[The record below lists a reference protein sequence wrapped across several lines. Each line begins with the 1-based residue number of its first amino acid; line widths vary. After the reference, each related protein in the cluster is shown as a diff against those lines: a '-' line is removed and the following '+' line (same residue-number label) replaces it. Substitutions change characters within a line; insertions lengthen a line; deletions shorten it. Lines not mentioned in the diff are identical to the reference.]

1 MAFTHIQTHSKK
13 HIDNWALIHTHQ
25 EDKEGQIET
34 HRHTRT
40 FRDRLCVWGQFILPQ
55 VVPDWIWSESHYA
68 SPCLTLSCPTPPP
81 QHARTHLQHTHVY
94 AQANAPSHTQVA
106 SQRHRSGHQCRHTQ
120 TDIPRVLLIVTLSKW
135 DHSYWFRKTGHS
147 DQCYLLICSV
157 IRADPECQ
165 NIWLSSFPLR
175 KEEEITC
182 LISGI
187 NSSRR
192 CRRAPEQGHLYVI
205 WVYLCLHPPLCYK
218 GAVLDIS

>member
-1 MAFTHIQTHSKK
+1 MRP
-13 HIDNWALIHTHQ
+13 IHFATS
-25 EDKEGQIET
+25 GP
-34 HRHTRT
+34 
-40 FRDRLCVWGQFILPQ
+40 RLDLVR
-55 VVPDWIWSESHYA
+55 VPLR
-68 SPCLTLSCPTPPP
+68 LTLSDLKLPDPTPPT
-81 QHARTHLQHTHVY
+81 RTHTLTTHTHVY
-94 AQANAPSHTQVA
+94 AQANAPSRTQVA

-120 TDIPRVLLIVTLSKW
+120 TDIPRVLLIVTLSRW

-187 NSSRR
+187 NSGRR
-192 CRRAPEQGHLYVI
+192 CRCAPEQGHLYVI
-205 WVYLCLHPPLCYK
+205 WVYLCLHPLLCYK

>member
-1 MAFTHIQTHSKK
+1 MAFTHIQTHSRT
-13 HIDNWALIHTHQ
+13 HIDNWALQEHKEGHTHTDTHGHSGIDSVCEANSFCHKWSQ
-25 EDKEGQIET
+25 IGSGQSPIT
-34 HRHTRT
+34 PH
-40 FRDRLCVWGQFILPQ
+40 LVWPQ
-55 VVPDWIWSESHYA
+55 AARPH
-68 SPCLTLSCPTPPP
+68 PL
-81 QHARTHLQHTHVY
+81 QHAHTHLQHTHVY
-94 AQANAPSHTQVA
+94 TRANAPSHTQVA

-120 TDIPRVLLIVTLSKW
+120 TDIPRVLLIVTLSRW

-187 NSSRR
+187 NSGRR